1 MKFMSALF
9 NAAWRYRGFIG
20 SSIANEFK
28 SRLSRSKFGTA
39 WIVLQPLAQVLIFA
53 TILSNVLAARL
64 AGVESKYAYAV
75 YLISGTLCWSLF
87 AEIIQR
93 CTTVFIDNGSLLKK
107 VQFPRIALP
116 AIAIGTASVT
126 NLALLAVILV
136 ILPFLGIFP
145 GLNFLWL
152 PVLMVLTVAL
162 AAGIGLFLGTLNVF
176 ARDIGQVVAVVL
188 QFWFWVTPIVYPVT
202 IVPEAFRATLYI
214 NPVVP
219 LVASYQNVIL
229 FDRHPELSLLWTAGV
244 AAASLLAA
252 LFLFRRASSEMVD
265 VL

>member
-1 MKFMSALF
+1 MSALLK
-9 NAAWRYRGFIG
+9 AAWRYRGFIG
-20 SSIANEFK
+20 SSVANEFK
-28 SRLSRSKFGTA
+28 SKLSRSRFGTA
-39 WIVLQPLAQVLIFA
+39 WIVLQPLAHVLIFA

-64 AGVESKYAYAV
+64 AGVDNKYAYAV

-93 CTTVFIDNGSLLKK
+93 CTTVFIDNGSMLKK

-116 AIAIGTASVT
+116 AIVVGSAAVT
-126 NLALLAVILV
+126 NLALLAVILL
-136 ILPFLGIFP
+136 ILPFLGIIPSFA
-145 GLNFLWL
+145 FLWL
-152 PVLMVLTVAL
+152 PVLMVLTIAL
-162 AAGIGLFLGTLNVF
+162 AAGIGLLLGTLNVF

-188 QFWFWVTPIVYPVT
+188 QFWFWVTPIVYPIT
-202 IVPEAFRATLYI
+202 IVPEAFRATLNI

-219 LVASYQNVIL
+219 LVVSYQNVIL
-229 FDRHPELSLLWTAGV
+229 YGKTPEPQILWVGGV
-244 AAASLLAA
+244 ALVFMLAA

>member
-1 MKFMSALF
+1 MSALF
-9 NAAWRYRGFIG
+9 KAAWRYRGFIG
-20 SSIANEFK
+20 SSVSNEFK
-28 SRLSRSKFGTA
+28 SKLSRSRFGTA
-39 WIVLQPLAQVLIFA
+39 WIVLQPLAHVLIFA

-64 AGVESKYAYAV
+64 AGVDNKYAYAV

-116 AIAIGTASVT
+116 AIVVGSAAVT
-126 NLALLAVILV
+126 NLALLAVILL
-136 ILPFLGIFP
+136 ILPFLGIIP
-145 GLNFLWL
+145 NLAFLWL
-152 PVLMVLTVAL
+152 PVLMVLTIAL
-162 AAGIGLFLGTLNVF
+162 ASGIGLLLGTLNVF

-188 QFWFWVTPIVYPVT
+188 QFWFWVTPIVYPIT
-202 IVPEAFRATLYI
+202 IVPEAFRATLNI

-219 LVASYQNVIL
+219 LVVSYQNVIL
-229 FDRHPELSLLWTAGV
+229 YGKTPEPQILWVGGV
-244 AAASLLAA
+244 ALVFMLAA

>member
-1 MKFMSALF
+1 MSSLVK
-9 NAAWRYRGFIG
+9 AAWRYRGFI
-20 SSIANEFK
+20 SSSVANEFK
-28 SRLSRSKFGTA
+28 SRLVRSRFGTA

-64 AGVESKYAYAV
+64 AGIDNKYAYAI
-75 YLISGTLCWSLF
+75 YLIAGTLCWSLF

-107 VQFPRIALP
+107 MQFPRIALP
-116 AIAIGTASVT
+116 LIAIGSASVN
-126 NLALLAVILV
+126 NLALLGVSLL
-136 ILPFLGIFP
+136 ILPLLGVFP
-145 GLNFLWL
+145 DLHFLWL
-152 PVLMVLTVAL
+152 PVLMALTIAL

-176 ARDIGQVVAVVL
+176 ARDIGQIVAVAL
-188 QFWFWVTPIVYPVT
+188 QFWFWVTPIVYPIT
-202 IVPEAFRATLYI
+202 IVPEGFRATLAF

-219 LVASYQNVIL
+219 LVVSYQNV
-229 FDRHPELSLLWTAGV
+229 LLYGV
-244 AAASLLAA
+244 APSPQIAWVAGLAFILLVTA